1 MIIRAG
7 SRTVF
12 RRSLLHALAFSP
24 FPCRNA
30 SQGSGTSA
38 AAAPF
43 LFLLSSCPARREQAA
58 LHPSNRRLSASCR
71 PATYLSLSGTTPRT
85 GQNPFSK
92 RESSEKGKSFREKPR
107 KKPCPFRTSK
117 EFDRHIIS
125 GLLDGKADA
134 QPEFVFV
141 PVLANESAHAQIPGS
156 HIVVHIVFLNGQIA
170 VQQGKTPLAD

>member
-43 LFLLSSCPARREQAA
+43 LFLHSSCPARREQAA

-92 RESSEKGKSFREKPR
+92 RKSSEKGKSFREKPR

-134 QPEFVFV
+134 QPEFVLF
-141 PVLANESAHAQIPGS
+141 P
-156 HIVVHIVFLNGQIA
+156 FLRTKA
-170 VQQGKTPLAD
+170 PTPKYQDPILWYTLYS